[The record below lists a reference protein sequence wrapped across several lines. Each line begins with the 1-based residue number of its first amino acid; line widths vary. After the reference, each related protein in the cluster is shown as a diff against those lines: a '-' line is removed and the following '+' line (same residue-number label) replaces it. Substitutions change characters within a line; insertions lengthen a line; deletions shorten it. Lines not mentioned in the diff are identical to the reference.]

1 MQAAVAADA
10 GDGVF
15 DDLEI
20 AGLDGHVIHEDGA
33 QDDPA
38 NGEETVGSSHE
49 GGGTGKSGRH
59 AEDQDGDTQRG
70 SQSGQGSPMGF
81 YVAECE
87 KTEQYDH
94 GEGCHESGQRQ
105 ATGHRGINLGP
116 RQHLR
121 L

>member
-1 MQAAVAADA
+1 
-10 GDGVF
+10 
-15 DDLEI
+15 
-20 AGLDGHVIHEDGA
+20 
-33 QDDPA
+33 
-38 NGEETVGSSHE
+38 
-49 GGGTGKSGRH
+49 
-59 AEDQDGDTQRG
+59 
-70 SQSGQGSPMGF
+70 MGF